1 MSNLNLML
9 GAKFELLGTNLSASY
24 KKEGENYEILVAPN
38 TLEKNNGVSIEEMIS
53 QVNALINGVDA
64 SAPQISSEEI
74 ENQIK
79 SSNDS
84 ASNGIDIKKLRVIL
98 DMAYLYIKSEK
109 APGAAAADKTIEYAF
124 SLVIDAK
131 EVIPQDITFINIDS
145 VTLAVWSTNRS
156 KVIEKMAL
164 FNPNE
169 YVKQLN

>member
-1 MSNLNLML
+1 MGNLNLML

-38 TLEKNNGVSIEEMIS
+38 TLEKNNGISIEEMIA
-53 QVNALINGVDA
+53 QVNSLINGVDP
-64 SAPQISSEEI
+64 SAPQVDSAEI

-79 SSNDS
+79 SSS
-84 ASNGIDIKKLRVIL
+84 EAAGNGIDIKKLRVIL

-109 APGAAAADKTIEYAF
+109 APGAATADKTIEYAF
-124 SLVIDAK
+124 SLIIDAK